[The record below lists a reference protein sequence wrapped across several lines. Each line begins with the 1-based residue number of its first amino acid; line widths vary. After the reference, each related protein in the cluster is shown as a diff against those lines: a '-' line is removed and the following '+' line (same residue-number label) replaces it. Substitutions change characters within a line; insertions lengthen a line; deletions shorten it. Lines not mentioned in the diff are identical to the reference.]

1 MRRIFPLG
9 LALLIIAQ
17 TAFAQDAGA
26 TVNRARQKGLLFTLA
41 GLGNF
46 GVNGNLLGVAVPSG
60 TASSQNL
67 AGRGFKY
74 YLSTRMAVRGALHFG
89 LVQTDTQTTAGTSTT
104 KVTTIGFA
112 PGVEYHFVNTKAVTA
127 YFGGAAAFG
136 FYNSSM
142 PADPF
147 FQSAT
152 TTFKGMV
159 YSLAFLFGVEF
170 FLAENV
176 SLGAE
181 YQLGANFTSGKTEIG
196 PTSRDLPK
204 TLRLGIS
211 ALAATLAIYW

>member
-9 LALLIIAQ
+9 LALLIIAH

-41 GLGNF
+41 GLDNF
-46 GVNGNLLGVAVPSG
+46 GVSGNLLRVAVPSG

-112 PGVEYHFVNTKAVTA
+112 PGVE
-127 YFGGAAAFG
+127 
-136 FYNSSM
+136 
-142 PADPF
+142 
-147 FQSAT
+147 
-152 TTFKGMV
+152 
-159 YSLAFLFGVEF
+159 F

-211 ALAATLAIYW
+211 ALAATLAINR

>member
-9 LALLIIAQ
+9 LALLIIAPVM
-17 TAFAQDAGA
+17 FAQDAGA
-26 TVNRARQKGLLFTLA
+26 TVNRARQKGLLFTIE

-46 GVNGNLLGVAVPSG
+46 GVSGNLLGVAVPSG
-60 TASSQNL
+60 TATSQTL
-67 AGRGFKY
+67 AGLGFKY
-74 YLSTRMAVRGALHFG
+74 YLSQKIAVRGALHFG
-89 LVQTDTQTTAGTSTT
+89 LVKIDTQTAEGTVTA
-104 KVTTIGFA
+104 KVTSIGFA

-136 FYNSSM
+136 LYDSSS
-142 PADPF
+142 PANLDLF
-147 FQSAT
+147 SVA

-159 YSLAFLFGVEF
+159 YSLALLFGAEF

-181 YQLGANFTSGKTEIG
+181 YQLGANFTSGKTEMG
-196 PTSRDLPK
+196 VTVRDLPK

-211 ALAATLAIYW
+211 ALAATLAVYW